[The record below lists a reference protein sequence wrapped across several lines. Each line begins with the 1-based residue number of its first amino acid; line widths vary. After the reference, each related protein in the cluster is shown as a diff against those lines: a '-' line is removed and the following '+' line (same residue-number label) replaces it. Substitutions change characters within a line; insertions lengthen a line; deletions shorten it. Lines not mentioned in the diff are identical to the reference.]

1 MASQKI
7 ARILTL
13 RERDYTAFHES
24 LWQMCF
30 YFPVWVL
37 CSFAVLGQDF
47 FWMAWLCWEEPFPHQ
62 PITYVMHLRLVDAPN
77 RVTKSRQSIAMLT
90 LLPTRVCIVAS
101 ECLCG
106 GCTCCRLH
114 GTSTVPMHT
123 CSWTSTRRTSGQC
136 LFITSSHWRWYT
148 LPMSVGTHHIRVLD
162 GVVLY
167 CTRALCGCSL
177 LHRVLPLSASLHS
190 YYRVG
195 LLVFWSFDI
204 CDVFLHLSKAHRY
217 IVNVRSLPDP
227 YKLFLFAMVPVTWLL
242 FRIIFFPWKVLTTA
256 FAYSIMYGGWANVS
270 AWGLF
275 NSLLGIL
282 TLLQVR
288 RAARATNALA
298 RTHARTHATSTCDA
312 DIDRVGGSSFGF
324 G

>member
-1 MASQKI
+1 MA
-7 ARILTL
+7 
-13 RERDYTAFHES
+13 D
-24 LWQMCF
+24 
-30 YFPVWVL
+30 VL
-37 CSFAVLGQDF
+37 LLSGVGAVFVRGLG
-47 FWMAWLCWEEPFPHQ
+47 PG
-62 PITYVMHLRLVDAPN
+62 
-77 RVTKSRQSIAMLT
+77 
-90 LLPTRVCIVAS
+90 LL
-101 ECLCG
+101 
-106 GCTCCRLH
+106 
-114 GTSTVPMHT
+114 
-123 CSWTSTRRTSGQC
+123 
-136 LFITSSHWRWYT
+136 
-148 LPMSVGTHHIRVLD
+148 LD
-162 GVVLY
+162 GVALLGGAVPAPAHHVCHASAPRRRAESRDEIATIDRDAHIAADARMYRCIRMPMWWVYMLQIAWYIHCTYAHVFLDKYKKDFWAMFIHHVVTLALVYFAYVGGYASYPCSRRCCTVLY
-167 CTRALCGCSL
+167 TCVVWLLTLASRAAS
-177 LHRVLPLSASLHS
+177 LSASLHS

-298 RTHARTHATSTCDA
+298 CTRAR
-312 DIDRVGGSSFGF
+312 DIDMRC
-324 G
+324 